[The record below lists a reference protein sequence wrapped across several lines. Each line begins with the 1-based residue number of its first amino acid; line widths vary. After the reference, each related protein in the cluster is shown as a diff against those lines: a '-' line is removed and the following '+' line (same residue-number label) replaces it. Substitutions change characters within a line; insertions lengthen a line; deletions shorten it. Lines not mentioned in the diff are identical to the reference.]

1 MGGAG
6 YSGEMMWEVIYWVL
20 LLIALVV
27 LGRGL
32 LWDRAGFRGRPKRR
46 CRKCWYD
53 LTGVDGDVSR
63 EPVVCPECGKTHKTK
78 RSMRKTR
85 RGKRWVVAGVI
96 IFSIGYGIRVT
107 PAVRERGVW
116 ASTPTWVLVLAIHRT
131 PTLVQNPDLEWGSIA
146 YGGNSPLQRAM
157 RELHTRSR
165 VKGLSWFDY
174 QLVAWLARTESE
186 ELLCRSSRSRYEG
199 VSPRAS
205 GYSIL
210 ITQGINR
217 SKLGPYHKRWFESL
231 SSARVEIRHA
241 WPEKTQVY
249 GRIVVDFANRDSSSW
264 NDDPWFYKLRVR
276 SGWTSFYWKHPITV
290 GWEVDPFPQGGRRN
304 TQVRVDAGEWIMALG
319 NKVWDDGLVPLNAS
333 SKSGLGEAK
342 VGVYRTDGR
351 SGFPFDQE
359 VLIDEHHLEFSVSR
373 SGQASD
379 YLTIIDDE
387 DVRDEIERCLEAE
400 GRYWY
405 DMDGR
410 WHAAFRLK
418 LIDEPNLGRRR
429 YTFGGSQIRSIS
441 QQEELAGQAWWAL
454 NPVGDAEW
462 ELVHEDE
469 YVLMYGWADET
480 IDPGPY
486 GHINNLSIKADPKF
500 CLRDEK
506 ASLVVDG
513 RIRLNVDWKQVQVHV
528 N

>member
-1 MGGAG
+1 
-6 YSGEMMWEVIYWVL
+6 MMWEVIYWVL
-20 LLIALVV
+20 LVIALVV

-46 CRKCWYD
+46 CRRCWYD

-63 EPVVCPECGKTHKTK
+63 EAVLCPECGKAHKTK

-96 IFSIGYGIRVT
+96 IFTIGYGFRVA
-107 PAVRERGVW
+107 PVVRERGVW
-116 ASTPTWVLVLAIHRT
+116 ASAPSWVLILGIHRT
-131 PTLVQNPDLEWGSIA
+131 PRAVDQTMPKWSSIA
-146 YGGNSPLQRAM
+146 YGDDTALQRAM
-157 RELHTRSR
+157 RELQVRAR
-165 VKGLSWFDY
+165 MDKLGWFDY
-174 QLVAWLARTESE
+174 QLTAWMARLETE
-186 ELLCRSSRSRYEG
+186 ELLCRASSEYG
-199 VSPRAS
+199 GASPRAS
-205 GYSIL
+205 GYCWIL
-210 ITQGINR
+210 TRGIQR
-217 SKLGPYHKRWFESL
+217 GKLGQYHSNWYRSL
-231 SSARVEIRHA
+231 SVATVEVRKD
-241 WPEKTQVY
+241 WPEKAKVY
-249 GRIVVDFANRDSSSW
+249 GRVSVVFAKNDNQEW
-264 NDDPWFYKLRVR
+264 NDDPWFYKLRVQ
-276 SGWTSFYWKHPITV
+276 SGWTSFYRRHPTTV
-290 GWEVDPFPQGGRRN
+290 GWDVDLFPLGGRRN
-304 TQVRVDAGEWIMALG
+304 TQVRDDAGEWIMALG
-319 NKVWDDGLVPLNAS
+319 NKVWDDGLVPLRAS

-342 VGVYRTDGR
+342 VEVYRTDGL
-351 SGFPFDQE
+351 SGYPFDQE
-359 VLIDEHHLEFSVSR
+359 VLINEHHLEFSVNR
-373 SGQASD
+373 AGQTSD

-387 DVRDEIERCLEAE
+387 EVRDEIERCLEAE

-454 NPVGDAEW
+454 NPVGDTEW
-462 ELVHEDE
+462 ELVHEGE

-513 RIRLNVDWKQVQVHV
+513 RIRLKVDWKQVQVHV